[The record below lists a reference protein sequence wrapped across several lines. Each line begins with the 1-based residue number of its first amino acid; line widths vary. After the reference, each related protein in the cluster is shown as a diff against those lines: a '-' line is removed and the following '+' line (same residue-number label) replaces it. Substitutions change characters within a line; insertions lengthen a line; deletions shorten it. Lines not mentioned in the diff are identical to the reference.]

1 MNRSLRMC
9 CLAVALVVPN
19 SRLNAATFFNF
30 TSAPGA
36 WIGQGQTLSFTD
48 VSVSVTY
55 NLGAYSDSVNFSA
68 DGYAFTLVSTNLTIP
83 TVGYY
88 SNATR
93 WPFQGSGPG
102 MAFTA
107 PGRGDNTLTG
117 YFNVLQAVYDTN
129 GQVVSFAV
137 DFLQY
142 DEGGLSAW
150 NMGSIRYDSTIPE
163 PSSILLTAFGLSIVY
178 FGARRKRRGTAGS
191 SHSA

>member
-1 MNRSLRMC
+1 
-9 CLAVALVVPN
+9 
-19 SRLNAATFFNF
+19 
-30 TSAPGA
+30 
-36 WIGQGQTLSFTD
+36 
-48 VSVSVTY
+48 
-55 NLGAYSDSVNFSA
+55 
-68 DGYAFTLVSTNLTIP
+68 
-83 TVGYY
+83 
-88 SNATR
+88 
-93 WPFQGSGPG
+93 

-178 FGARRKRRGTAGS
+178 FGARRKRTGTAGS

>member
-1 MNRSLRMC
+1 MNRSFRMC
-9 CLAVALVVPN
+9 CLAVALVAPN
-19 SRLNAATFFNF
+19 AGLNAATYFNF

-68 DGYAFTLVSTNLTIP
+68 DGYAFTLVGPSLTVP
-83 TVGYY
+83 TAGYY

-107 PGRGDNTLTG
+107 PGRGDNMLTG

-150 NMGSIRYDSTIPE
+150 NMGSIRYNSAVPE
-163 PSSILLTAFGLSIVY
+163 PSSIVLLLCGLATV
-178 FGARRKRRGTAGS
+178 GLGRKRTRTTGS
-191 SHSA
+191 SRS